1 MATRSTDVYIIL
13 ILNLNMEEKMQKEIG
28 CECVCSDLKTSR
40 SHVFT
45 EQLSD
50 APPDGRLRALLL
62 PDARAAGHLCV
73 S

>member
-1 MATRSTDVYIIL
+1 
-13 ILNLNMEEKMQKEIG
+13 MQKEKHSQLISG
-28 CECVCSDLKTSR
+28 CEYVCSDLKISR

-50 APPDGRLRALLL
+50 APPDGRLRDLLL
-62 PDARAAGHLCV
+62 PDSRAAGHLCV